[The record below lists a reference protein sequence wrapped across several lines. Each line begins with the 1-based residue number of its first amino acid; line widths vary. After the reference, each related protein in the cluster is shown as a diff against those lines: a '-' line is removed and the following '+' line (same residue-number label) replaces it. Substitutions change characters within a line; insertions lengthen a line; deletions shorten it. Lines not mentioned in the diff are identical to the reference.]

1 MRHEVIVGVERR
13 RRWREEE
20 KLSILG
26 KVGLNGAT
34 VSDVAR
40 CHDITRQHIYQ
51 WRQELRRKGV
61 LPLTSETV
69 FLPLPSPSES
79 EQSRDRQPLEIEVV
93 LGNGRRLRC
102 ARDLPL
108 ERVPEPCSRDKTPDR
123 PSKEA

>member
-20 KLSILG
+20 KLSIIE

-61 LPLTSETV
+61 LPRTSETV
-69 FLPLPSPSES
+69 FLPLPSPSRE
-79 EQSRDRQPLEIEVV
+79 EPGQSRDRQHLEIEVV
-93 LGNGRRLRC
+93 LGNGRKLRC
-102 ARDLPL
+102 ASDLPL
-108 ERVPEPCSRDKTPDR
+108 ERVQQLIRAV
-123 PSKEA
+123 EAA

>member
-51 WRQELRRKGV
+51 WR
-61 LPLTSETV
+61 
-69 FLPLPSPSES
+69 
-79 EQSRDRQPLEIEVV
+79 
-93 LGNGRRLRC
+93 
-102 ARDLPL
+102 
-108 ERVPEPCSRDKTPDR
+108 
-123 PSKEA
+123 

>member
-1 MRHEVIVGVERR
+1 MGRDMRHEVIVGVERR

-61 LPLTSETV
+61 LPRTSETV
-69 FLPLPSPSES
+69 FLPLPSPSGS

-93 LGNGRRLRC
+93 LGNGRKLRC
-102 ARDLPL
+102 ASDLPL
-108 ERVPEPCSRDKTPDR
+108 ERVQQLIRAV
-123 PSKEA
+123 EAA